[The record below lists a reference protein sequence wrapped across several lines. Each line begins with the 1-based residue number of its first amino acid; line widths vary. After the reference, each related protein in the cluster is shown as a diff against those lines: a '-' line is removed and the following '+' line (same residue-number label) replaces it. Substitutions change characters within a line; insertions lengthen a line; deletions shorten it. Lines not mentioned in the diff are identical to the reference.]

1 MGRCCTQKG
10 LTPPPPAT
18 AGTPCPLPAP
28 FPPLFS
34 PIRHTG
40 SIQNS
45 SSITSQLPPTPPTVP
60 QFPQPRACHPEL
72 GWGGEEGLVSPGI
85 FFSRPTSAKAA
96 ELEGWRDA
104 ERRLR
109 RCGNPPRPS
118 PGDRP
123 GMLQN
128 RSGGRARGTRAA
140 EGGCLGGGGRYPQG
154 CHQTHTPP
162 YQKPQP
168 G

>member
-1 MGRCCTQKG
+1 M
-10 LTPPPPAT
+10 
-18 AGTPCPLPAP
+18 
-28 FPPLFS
+28 
-34 PIRHTG
+34 
-40 SIQNS
+40 
-45 SSITSQLPPTPPTVP
+45 
-60 QFPQPRACHPEL
+60 
-72 GWGGEEGLVSPGI
+72 SPGI

-140 EGGCLGGGGRYPQG
+140 EGGCLGGGGEVSIGMPPD
-154 CHQTHTPP
+154 THTPLP
-162 YQKPQP
+162 KTTARMIVTGY
-168 G
+168 